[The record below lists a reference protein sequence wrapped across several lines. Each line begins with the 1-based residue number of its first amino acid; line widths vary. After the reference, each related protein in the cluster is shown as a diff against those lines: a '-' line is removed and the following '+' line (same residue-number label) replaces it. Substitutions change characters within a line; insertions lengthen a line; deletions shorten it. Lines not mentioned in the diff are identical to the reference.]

1 MRRTTHNA
9 CTKALLVPSG
19 PHDFRQSRA
28 LPAQHVRH
36 CSRYSRVIRIHRNAL
51 RIERW
56 INKSHSALS
65 AATVLR
71 NSVFRRRKCLYFCYR
86 DV

>member
-1 MRRTTHNA
+1 MTARFPSIA
-9 CTKALLVPSG
+9 GAAGAAL
-19 PHDFRQSRA
+19 
-28 LPAQHVRH
+28 RH

-56 INKSHSALS
+56 IYKSHSALS
-65 AATVLR
+65 AAAVLR